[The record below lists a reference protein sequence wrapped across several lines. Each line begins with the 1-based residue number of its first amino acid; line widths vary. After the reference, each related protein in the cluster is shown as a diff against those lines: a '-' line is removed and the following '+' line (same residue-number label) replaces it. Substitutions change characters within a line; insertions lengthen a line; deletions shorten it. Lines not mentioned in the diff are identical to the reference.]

1 LKIKTPKKARS
12 QETLKPH
19 PSQPTTSTAV
29 ANDRNKTPE
38 AEKSQQ
44 TAKPQSS
51 PATSSTGVSRSNRR
65 IVTPKRLL
73 NDGATVKSPEK
84 NRPIVKPLPG
94 KATIS
99 STTFTGVTND
109 RSKSL
114 IQKKTFNDGVKTEI
128 ELSESESDYE
138 DVKDWSETDSL
149 IESKDTKEEKT
160 YPKRQQFVCSIC
172 CSWEE
177 VSDGGMGHYKD
188 VHGIDLQDPD
198 CILSNRWPCI
208 YCTSS
213 FKTNQILLEHLAA
226 FHQVLEHWTCV
237 FCSGVF
243 LERQDFATYLA
254 EHLVMKTHNHR
265 RSYDAW
271 NCFLCDFFSQD
282 PNEILNHMN
291 ENHLKEPVTLE
302 LKTCPRCRITDYWMM
317 IFNHLQ
323 RICNA
328 CEERF

>member
-1 LKIKTPKKARS
+1 
-12 QETLKPH
+12 
-19 PSQPTTSTAV
+19 
-29 ANDRNKTPE
+29 
-38 AEKSQQ
+38 
-44 TAKPQSS
+44 
-51 PATSSTGVSRSNRR
+51 
-65 IVTPKRLL
+65 
-73 NDGATVKSPEK
+73 
-84 NRPIVKPLPG
+84 
-94 KATIS
+94 
-99 STTFTGVTND
+99 
-109 RSKSL
+109 
-114 IQKKTFNDGVKTEI
+114 
-128 ELSESESDYE
+128 
-138 DVKDWSETDSL
+138 
-149 IESKDTKEEKT
+149 
-160 YPKRQQFVCSIC
+160 
-172 CSWEE
+172 
-177 VSDGGMGHYKD
+177 MGHYKD

-198 CILSNRWPCI
+198 CIHSNRWPCI

-243 LERQDFATYLA
+243 LERQDFATHMA

-317 IFNHLQ
+317 ILT
-323 RICNA
+323 ICNGYVMRA
-328 CEERF
+328 RSGFDRASGERWRRGERVAMFCVWFTPEREPQTPYISYTCTLRKNGRVRCAKRWWCPASTIWSTYCDQPMSPTVMLWLPDLTLALYQPAPQEQTASYKGLATAVERIYSVCRSRCCGCWLLMVCVTVESFCDHRDEVVTWLSHGKQLHCRIRGGKEWTVLNISGYNGLMLF